1 MTWAERHLRGDG
13 RMIEAGVEAGVD
25 AGVDRPVRYRLRFG
39 RPGAWLVS
47 YEDGRRTVKGRRQ
60 PYAFRSVE
68 QLRYDFER
76 DVEHAQ
82 REG

>member
-1 MTWAERHLRGDG
+1 MERHLRADG
-13 RMIEAGVEAGVD
+13 RMIEAVLDSPGH
-25 AGVDRPVRYRLRFG
+25 YRLRFG

-47 YEDGRRTVKGRRQ
+47 YEDGRRTVGGRRQ

-68 QLRYDFER
+68 QLRYDFEK
-76 DVEHAQ
+76 DVEHAH

>member
-1 MTWAERHLRGDG
+1 MSWTERHLRTDG
-13 RMIEAGVEAGVD
+13 RMIEAGVD
-25 AGVDRPVRYRLRFG
+25 AGVDRPARYRLRFG

-47 YEDGRRTVKGRRQ
+47 YEDGRREANGRRQ

-68 QLRYDFER
+68 QLRYDFEK

-82 REG
+82 RED

>member
-1 MTWAERHLRGDG
+1 MIYRERHQRADG
-13 RMIEAGVEAGVD
+13 RLVEAGVD
-25 AGVDRPVRYRLRFG
+25 SQARYVLRFG
-39 RPGAWLVS
+39 RPGDWLVS

-68 QLRYDFER
+68 QLRYDFEK

-82 REG
+82 REA

>member
-1 MTWAERHLRGDG
+1 MSWTERHLRADG
-13 RMIEAGVEAGVD
+13 RLIEAAVD
-25 AGVDRPVRYRLRFG
+25 APSRYRLRFG

-47 YEDGRRTVKGRRQ
+47 YEDGRREVKGRRQ

-82 REG
+82 RED

>member
-1 MTWAERHLRGDG
+1 MSWSERHLRADG
-13 RMIEAGVEAGVD
+13 RMIEAVLDSPG
-25 AGVDRPVRYRLRFG
+25 RYRLRFG

-47 YEDGRRTVKGRRQ
+47 YEDGRRVVKGRRQ

-68 QLRYDFER
+68 QLRYDFEK

-82 REG
+82 RED

>member
-1 MTWAERHLRGDG
+1 M
-13 RMIEAGVEAGVD
+13 VEVGI
-25 AGVDRPVRYRLRFG
+25 GSQSHYRLRFG

-68 QLRYDFER
+68 QLRYDFEK
-76 DVEHAQ
+76 DVEDAQ

>member
-1 MTWAERHLRGDG
+1 MPWAERHLRADG
-13 RMIEAGVEAGVD
+13 QVIEAVVD
-25 AGVDRPVRYRLRFG
+25 SPARYRLRFG

-47 YEDGRRTVKGRRQ
+47 YEDGRRVVKGRRQ

-68 QLRYDFER
+68 QLRYDFEK

-82 REG
+82 RED